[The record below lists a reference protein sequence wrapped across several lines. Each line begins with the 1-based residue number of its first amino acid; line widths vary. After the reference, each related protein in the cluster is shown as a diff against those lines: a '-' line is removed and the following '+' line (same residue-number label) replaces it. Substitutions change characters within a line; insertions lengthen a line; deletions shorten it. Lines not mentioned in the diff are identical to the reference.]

1 MLNATILTYITFL
14 PALGAI
20 VVALLPRR
28 GKVIQW
34 TTLLFSL
41 AFFLLTLHLP
51 SHFAYGRTGFQ
62 FVQDIPWLPSP
73 KIRYHLGVDGLSMWL
88 VVLTGFLAP
97 LGVLASWSAID
108 TRVKEFYF
116 FFLIQQT
123 AMAGVFVS
131 LDLFLYYGFWE
142 LSLVPMAILI
152 AMFGRTKGPQAAIK
166 FFIYTFVPSALFLV
180 AILYLYG
187 KTGTFD
193 FVQLQAALASG
204 TLGITPHALGWVAL
218 AFLFAFAV
226 KVPVFPLHGWLAD
239 VFSEAPTAM
248 AMVVAGKLGLYSILR
263 FNLGLF
269 PAQARQF
276 APWMIVLAVTG
287 ILYGAL
293 GALVQRDLKRLLS
306 FATLSALSFC
316 TLGIFNFTLAGLDG
330 AVYQTLNEGLIG
342 GALLILAGILY
353 ERYGT
358 YELSAY
364 GGLAARL
371 PVMVT
376 LFLIATL
383 ALIGLPILNGFVGE
397 FLVLS
402 SSFATH
408 PVAGA
413 LATLGVILS
422 AAYMLTMIQKIFYG
436 PQSALVSNRQTKDVI
451 SREYIALWP
460 MAILMLVM
468 GVASPY
474 WIRAIETGV
483 IGLSD
488 LPHDAALDTNRPP
501 DGRQFKSLIPLVD
514 PYAQPTAPQALAQP
528 NPSRHPERSE
538 GSAVVSVRGAR

>member
-1 MLNATILTYITFL
+1 VLNDSILSVITFI
-14 PALGAI
+14 PAAGAI
-20 VVALLPRR
+20 LIALLPRR

-34 TTLLFSL
+34 TALVVSLLTFL
-41 AFFLLTLHLP
+41 ATLHLP
-51 SHFAYGRTGFQ
+51 AHYLYGHAGFQ
-62 FVQDIPWLPSP
+62 FVENEPWIPAPR
-73 KIRYHLGVDGLSMWL
+73 IRYHLGVDGISMWL

-97 LGVLASWSAID
+97 LGVLASWTAIE
-108 TRVKEFYF
+108 TRAKEFYF

-123 AMAGVFVS
+123 AMVGVFVS
-131 LDLFLYYGFWE
+131 LDVFLYYGFWE

-152 AMFGRTKGPQAAIK
+152 AMFGRTKGTQAAIK
-166 FFIYTFVPSALFLV
+166 FFLYTFVPSALFLV

-193 FVQLQAALASG
+193 FVELQAALNSG
-204 TLGITPHALGWVAL
+204 SLAITPNALWWVAL

-269 PAQARQF
+269 PSQSRQF
-276 APWMIVLAVTG
+276 APCMIALAVIG

-330 AVYQTLNEGLIG
+330 AVYQTINEGVIG

-364 GGLAARL
+364 GGLAAKL

-376 LFLIATL
+376 LFVITTL

-397 FLVLS
+397 FLILS
-402 SSFATH
+402 SSFGTH
-408 PVAGA
+408 PGWGA

-436 PQSALVSNRQTKDVI
+436 KQSALVANRTVPDVI

-474 WIRAIETGV
+474 WFKAIEGGV
-483 IGLSD
+483 YGLADPPAIAETRLLTSPATV
-488 LPHDAALDTNRPP
+488 LRPESGGSPTLNHAAKGSGQGIQIAKA
-501 DGRQFKSLIPLVD
+501 GR
-514 PYAQPTAPQALAQP
+514 
-528 NPSRHPERSE
+528 
-538 GSAVVSVRGAR
+538 

>member
-1 MLNATILTYITFL
+1 MLNATILSHITFL
-14 PALGAI
+14 PALGAVI
-20 VVALLPRR
+20 LALLPRR
-28 GKVIQW
+28 GKIIQW
-34 TTLLFSL
+34 FALGISVIT
-41 AFFLLTLHLP
+41 FLLTLHLP
-51 SHFAYGRTGFQ
+51 AHYVYGQTGFQ
-62 FVQDIPWLPSP
+62 FVENDAWIASP
-73 KIRYHLGVDGLSMWL
+73 HIRYHLGVDGISMWL

-97 LGVLASWSAID
+97 LGVLASWTAIE
-108 TRVKEFYF
+108 TRTKEFYF
-116 FFLIQQT
+116 FFLLQQT
-123 AMAGVFVS
+123 AMLGVFVS
-131 LDLFLYYGFWE
+131 LDVFLYYGFWE

-152 AMFGRTKGPQAAIK
+152 AMFGRTRGPQAAIK

-180 AILYLYG
+180 AILYLYA

-193 FVQLQAALASG
+193 FVELQARLSAGTISIAPGALW
-204 TLGITPHALGWVAL
+204 WVAL

-226 KVPVFPLHGWLAD
+226 KVPVFPLHGWLGD

-269 PAQARQF
+269 PAQSRMF
-276 APWMIVLAVTG
+276 APCMMVLAVIG

-316 TLGIFNFTLAGLDG
+316 VLGIFNFTVAGLDG
-330 AVYQTLNEGLIG
+330 AVYQTINEGLIG

-364 GGLAARL
+364 GGLAAKL

-376 LFLIATL
+376 LFVITTL

-397 FLVLS
+397 FLILS

-408 PVAGA
+408 PLLGA

-422 AAYMLTMIQKIFYG
+422 AAYMLGMIQKIFYG
-436 PQSALVSNRQTKDVI
+436 QQSALVANRAVRDVV

-460 MAILMLVM
+460 MAILMLIM

-474 WIRAIETGV
+474 WIKAIESG
-483 IGLSD
+483 ISGLAD
-488 LPHDAALDTNRPP
+488 HAPATTHMLPPP
-501 DGRQFKSLIPLVD
+501 TQD
-514 PYAQPTAPQALAQP
+514 
-528 NPSRHPERSE
+528 RHPERSA
-538 GSAVVSVRGAR
+538 GPAVALTLTAPDQGAAR